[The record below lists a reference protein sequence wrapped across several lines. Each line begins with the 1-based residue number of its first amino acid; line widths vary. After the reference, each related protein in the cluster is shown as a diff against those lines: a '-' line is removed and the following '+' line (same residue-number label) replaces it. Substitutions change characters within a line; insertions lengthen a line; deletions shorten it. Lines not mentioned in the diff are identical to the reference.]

1 MVNVKGELK
10 PEEIHK
16 EICKYVGADV
26 NYIEALVYYAQK
38 NDIEVELLGEIIR
51 RSPIIKSKVRDDA
64 ERLRLVEVTQKLP
77 I

>member
-1 MVNVKGELK
+1 MVKVKGELK
-10 PEEIHK
+10 PEDIHK
-16 EICKYVGADV
+16 EICNYVGPDV

-64 ERLRLVEVTQKLP
+64 ERLKLVEVTQKLP